1 MFLVV
6 CATEFEM
13 QALTDLVPSG
23 QDAWIS
29 LLTGVGVVETVL
41 TLSRFLEQHENKGTI
56 RGVLNFGVA
65 GAYLCDN
72 KGSADLLDI
81 CLAEREVFGDFGI
94 CHADSI
100 EPLAEHLV
108 HRTSYNLDVE
118 LFNKAYTL
126 LSKQTSPVRVG
137 NFVTVCGVSG
147 TKSRGNFLCSQ
158 YNGLC
163 ENMEG
168 AAVARVCEEFNL
180 PLLEV
185 RTISNFVEDRD
196 LSRWKLSEACTLA
209 GKAAAIL
216 LKGLTEE

>member
-13 QALTDLVPSG
+13 QSLTDSITLK
-23 QDAWIS
+23 QNEWIS
-29 LLTGVGVVETVL
+29 LVTGVGVVETA
-41 TLSRFLEQHENKGTI
+41 LSLGRFFEQYETKDEI
-56 RGVLNFGVA
+56 QGVLNFGVA

-72 KGSADLLDI
+72 EEGMDLLEI

-94 CHADSI
+94 CHPDSI
-100 EPLAEHLV
+100 EPLAGHLV
-108 HRTSYNLDVE
+108 HRTSYDLNAELLD
-118 LFNKAYTL
+118 KADTL
-126 LSKQTSPVRVG
+126 LSRESLAFRRGT
-137 NFVTVCGVSG
+137 FVTVCGVSG
-147 TKSRGNFLCSQ
+147 TKSRGEILCSQ

-196 LSRWKLSEACTLA
+196 LSRWKLPDACKRA

-216 LKGLTEE
+216 LKGLTKE